1 MCLKGTP
8 FFVVESAAYSQH
20 SLYAIE
26 RGGGY
31 FFTSRWLP
39 MNQVGIGRFAKKHGV
54 WARQIQGREQCRMF
68 IKVPMKIFDYRLS
81 GNEMK
86 VYLYLARIKNDSEI
100 AMAKRE
106 TIRMRCGLRSNTT
119 VGSILH
125 VLEQKGL
132 ISKFHRY
139 AANGYYISSMYL
151 LKPLVGKWF
160 AFYVDDMLPA
170 VGGSEFLVYLY
181 LFMLRRENG
190 KAWPSLRKMERAT
203 GLARGTVC
211 KAIRNLEKTALLLER
226 KYERANITFTQSF
239 SQRKKEKPASEPE
252 AWPVPIFFVPLK
264 IAQRRLR
271 LQGGSNFDDQGL
283 NFDFIT

>member
-1 MCLKGTP
+1 
-8 FFVVESAAYSQH
+8 
-20 SLYAIE
+20 
-26 RGGGY
+26 
-31 FFTSRWLP
+31 
-39 MNQVGIGRFAKKHGV
+39 
-54 WARQIQGREQCRMF
+54 MF

-160 AFYVDDMLPA
+160 AFYADDMLPA
-170 VGGSEFLVYLY
+170 VGRKRIPGIFVSFYASA
-181 LFMLRRENG
+181 RKRESMAVPAQNG
-190 KAWPSLRKMERAT
+190 KGHRA
-203 GLARGTVC
+203 GPRHGVQSNSQSG
-211 KAIRNLEKTALLLER
+211 KKLL
-226 KYERANITFTQSF
+226 YC
-239 SQRKKEKPASEPE
+239 
-252 AWPVPIFFVPLK
+252 
-264 IAQRRLR
+264 
-271 LQGGSNFDDQGL
+271 
-283 NFDFIT
+283 

>member
-1 MCLKGTP
+1 
-8 FFVVESAAYSQH
+8 
-20 SLYAIE
+20 
-26 RGGGY
+26 
-31 FFTSRWLP
+31 
-39 MNQVGIGRFAKKHGV
+39 MNQVSIGRFAKKHGV

-211 KAIRNLEKTALLLER
+211 KAIRNLEKNCFIAREEIR
-226 KYERANITFTQSF
+226 KGKHNLYTIIQP
-239 SQRKKEKPASEPE
+239 KEEGKAG
-252 AWPVPIFFVPLK
+252 K
-264 IAQRRLR
+264 
-271 LQGGSNFDDQGL
+271 
-283 NFDFIT
+283 

>member
-1 MCLKGTP
+1 
-8 FFVVESAAYSQH
+8 
-20 SLYAIE
+20 
-26 RGGGY
+26 
-31 FFTSRWLP
+31 
-39 MNQVGIGRFAKKHGV
+39 
-54 WARQIQGREQCRMF
+54 
-68 IKVPMKIFDYRLS
+68 
-81 GNEMK
+81 
-86 VYLYLARIKNDSEI
+86 
-100 AMAKRE
+100 MAKRE

-125 VLEQKGL
+125 VLGQKGL

-203 GLARGTVC
+203 GLARGTCVQSNSQSGKNC
-211 KAIRNLEKTALLLER
+211 FIAREEIRKGKHNLLHNHSAKGRR
-226 KYERANITFTQSF
+226 KSRQVS
-239 SQRKKEKPASEPE
+239 RKPGPCLYFCAS
-252 AWPVPIFFVPLK
+252 
-264 IAQRRLR
+264 
-271 LQGGSNFDDQGL
+271 
-283 NFDFIT
+283 

>member
-1 MCLKGTP
+1 
-8 FFVVESAAYSQH
+8 
-20 SLYAIE
+20 
-26 RGGGY
+26 
-31 FFTSRWLP
+31 
-39 MNQVGIGRFAKKHGV
+39 
-54 WARQIQGREQCRMF
+54 MF

-125 VLEQKGL
+125 VLGQKGL

-190 KAWPSLRKMERAT
+190 KAWPSLRNWGK
-203 GLARGTVC
+203 
-211 KAIRNLEKTALLLER
+211 
-226 KYERANITFTQSF
+226 
-239 SQRKKEKPASEPE
+239 
-252 AWPVPIFFVPLK
+252 
-264 IAQRRLR
+264 
-271 LQGGSNFDDQGL
+271 
-283 NFDFIT
+283 

>member
-1 MCLKGTP
+1 
-8 FFVVESAAYSQH
+8 
-20 SLYAIE
+20 
-26 RGGGY
+26 
-31 FFTSRWLP
+31 

-132 ISKFHRY
+132 ISKLHRY
-139 AANGYYISSMYL
+139 SMYL

-190 KAWPSLRKMERAT
+190 KAWPSLRNWGK
-203 GLARGTVC
+203 
-211 KAIRNLEKTALLLER
+211 
-226 KYERANITFTQSF
+226 
-239 SQRKKEKPASEPE
+239 
-252 AWPVPIFFVPLK
+252 
-264 IAQRRLR
+264 
-271 LQGGSNFDDQGL
+271 
-283 NFDFIT
+283 

>member
-1 MCLKGTP
+1 
-8 FFVVESAAYSQH
+8 
-20 SLYAIE
+20 
-26 RGGGY
+26 
-31 FFTSRWLP
+31 
-39 MNQVGIGRFAKKHGV
+39 
-54 WARQIQGREQCRMF
+54 MF

-271 LQGGSNFDDQGL
+271 LQGGSNFDNQGL
-283 NFDFIT
+283 DLSFYKPDKGKSIITYKAGTVK

>member
-1 MCLKGTP
+1 
-8 FFVVESAAYSQH
+8 
-20 SLYAIE
+20 
-26 RGGGY
+26 
-31 FFTSRWLP
+31 

-151 LKPLVGKWF
+151 LKPLVGK
-160 AFYVDDMLPA
+160 
-170 VGGSEFLVYLY
+170 
-181 LFMLRRENG
+181 
-190 KAWPSLRKMERAT
+190 
-203 GLARGTVC
+203 
-211 KAIRNLEKTALLLER
+211 
-226 KYERANITFTQSF
+226 
-239 SQRKKEKPASEPE
+239 
-252 AWPVPIFFVPLK
+252 
-264 IAQRRLR
+264 
-271 LQGGSNFDDQGL
+271 
-283 NFDFIT
+283 